1 MTDANEKL
9 QQDLERLGSQIASGP
24 SIASD
29 VMRRIDRTTMVQI
42 SGARRIGRRLMKPTI
57 GLAAC
62 LAAVVI
68 AWLVIL
74 PGSTTPAYGIE
85 DVRDRLLEVKSLH
98 VAGWAHVDACGG
110 DTCRPDEAKG
120 QPQQAPIEYYVQRP
134 NLFCL
139 SNTAETK
146 DGLTGIYRASDG
158 RRYINVDHGD
168 KTCTVGKE
176 VPLATELNIE
186 ELLQH
191 QLTGQLVSQPLS
203 DYRFVR
209 NDILDGTEAALY
221 ERKIELAITE
231 KLRSEIRLNVW
242 LDPKS
247 GIPVRSAVHRRA
259 GDQPERP
266 VVCFDRIQANVPPPP
281 GMFNFEPPDGYKVIH
296 KDHQEDDIGGVGA
309 VRVKQQTLEIRFAFL
324 VDGRAIL
331 VCWALYDESES
342 PPIEDDLAGPVARPL
357 TLQPKSTMGE
367 DVYGHYFVRADKA
380 PRHHWRWSLIVPKR
394 ADVNISNDIVSLTFR
409 NRTGG
414 TGSAG
419 ILPLVIRQHRLAEL
433 IVATQRLT
441 LPADSP
447 PEAVMTLEQIE
458 ALIERIR
465 QEEARPQQAGT

>member
-1 MTDANEKL
+1 MTEADNKL
-9 QQDLERLGSQIASGP
+9 KRDLERLGSQIASGP
-24 SIASD
+24 SIAGE
-29 VMRRIDRTTMVQI
+29 VMRRIDRTTMVRI
-42 SGARRIGRRLMKPTI
+42 SSARQIGRRLMKPTI

-85 DVRDRLLEVKSLH
+85 NVRDRLLKVNSLH
-98 VAGWAHVDACGG
+98 VAGWAQ
-110 DTCRPDEAKG
+110 PG
-120 QPQQAPIEYYVQRP
+120 QQSKRMPVEYYVQRP
-134 NLFCL
+134 TLFCV
-139 SNTAETK
+139 SSTAKTK
-146 DGLTGIYRASDG
+146 NGLTGAYKASDG
-158 RRYINVDHGD
+158 RRYIDVDHD
-168 KTCTVGKE
+168 HKTCTMGGE

-191 QLTGQLVSQPLS
+191 QLTRQLVSQPLS

-242 LDPKS
+242 LDPKN
-247 GIPVRSAVHRRA
+247 GIPVRSAVHQRV
-259 GDQPERP
+259 GDQPERL
-266 VVCFDRIQANVPPPP
+266 VACFDRIQANVPPPA

-296 KDHQEDDIGGVGA
+296 KDRQEDDIGGVGT
-309 VRVKQQTLEIRFAFL
+309 VIVKQQTLEVRFAFL
-324 VDGRAIL
+324 VGGRAIL
-331 VCWALYDESES
+331 VCWALYDKSES
-342 PPIEDDLAGPVARPL
+342 PPIEDDLAGPVGRPL

-394 ADVNISNDIVSLTFR
+394 ANVNISNDVVSLIFR
-409 NRTGG
+409 HRTGG
-414 TGSAG
+414 TGFAG
-419 ILPLVIRQHRLAEL
+419 ITPLVIRRDRLAEL

-447 PEAVMTLEQIE
+447 PEAAMTLEQIE
-458 ALIERIR
+458 ALIERIQ